1 VIANQEV
8 AKIFDQMAAALEILG
23 ANVFRINSY
32 ARGARVI
39 EELTDDLRAL
49 VEEDPPSAI
58 KRLTAIEGIGK
69 GLAEKIAEYVEV
81 GTVREHQELLQQV
94 PPTLFELLKIPGIGP
109 KAAKTLWQELGIK
122 SMEDLKNTP
131 DEKLAS
137 LPRMGKKTVEN
148 IRNAISFNEK
158 GVERVPIGLALPVAR
173 RLRDELRKVPG
184 VTRLEY
190 AGSLRRGKE
199 TIGDLDFLAATADPE
214 ALREAFTTRPEVSQV
229 LARGETKCSVRL
241 ETSGVVMQADL
252 RLVPEAAFG
261 AALMYFTGSKEHN
274 VRLREMAVRKQQR
287 LNEYGLFAGTEE
299 RPQDRGLVPIAA
311 ATEEEIYQAFGL
323 PYIEPERRED
333 RGELEAGPLRLIE
346 IEDIR
351 AELHAHTTASD
362 GRLTI
367 RELALEAKR
376 RGFHTIAVTDHSKGQ
391 PIAGGLSPE
400 RLLEHIKAVRAAD
413 AEIQGI
419 KILAGSEVDILP
431 DGSLDYED
439 ELLALLDIVVASPH
453 NALRQ
458 EPELATPRLLKA
470 IRHPLVHIIGH
481 PTGRMVNRRQGLEP
495 DIGELAAAA
504 KEADTALELNSNW
517 HRLDLRDSH
526 LRVALDAG
534 CKIAIDC
541 DTHHVP
547 DMDNLLYGILTARRA
562 AMKPESCINTWPAEK
577 LHAWLRSKRQ

>member
-23 ANVFRINSY
+23 ANVFRINAY

-39 EELTDDLRAL
+39 EELTDDLRAM
-49 VEEDPPSAI
+49 VEEDPASAI
-58 KRLTAIEGIGK
+58 KRLAGIEGIGK
-69 GLAEKIAEYVEV
+69 GLAEKIAEFVEV

-148 IRNAISFNEK
+148 IRNAINFNEK
-158 GVERVPIGLALPVAR
+158 GVERVPIGLALPVAA
-173 RLRDELRKVPG
+173 RLRDELRKTPG
-184 VTRLEY
+184 VKRLEY

-199 TIGDLDFLAATADPE
+199 TIGDLDFVAVTAEPE

-274 VRLREMAVRKQQR
+274 VRLREMAVKRHQR

-311 ATEEEIYQAFGL
+311 ATEEEIYQALGL

-333 RGELEAGPLRLIE
+333 RGELEAGALRLIE
-346 IEDIR
+346 IEDIK

-362 GRLTI
+362 GRMTI
-367 RELALEAKR
+367 RELAQEAKR

-413 AEIQGI
+413 AEVEGI

-431 DGSLDYED
+431 DGTLDYED
-439 ELLALLDIVVASPH
+439 ELLAMLDIVVASPH

-481 PTGRMVNRRQGLEP
+481 PTGRMVGRRQGLEP
-495 DIGELAAAA
+495 DIAELAAAA

-517 HRLDLRDSH
+517 HRLDLRDTH

-562 AMKPESCINTWPAEK
+562 SMKPESCINTWPAEK